1 MSDEQTI
8 VEVNAEMVDQLQTQV
23 EAIAT
28 LHTDIEASEARNLEL
43 TAQVA
48 KSANEVEELQAIHAD
63 AIASVEAISLE
74 RDALAARN
82 ADQANALLHPAY
94 VDAVTGTEPTDN
106 GGESSDEL
114 SITEQFSNISE
125 PAERSAF
132 YRENATAIK
141 AGK

>member
-8 VEVNAEMVDQLQTQV
+8 VEVNAEMADQLQTQV

-28 LHTDIEASEARNLEL
+28 LHTDIEASETRNLEL
-43 TAQVA
+43 TEQVA
-48 KSANEVEELQAIHAD
+48 NAVNQVEELQAAHAD
-63 AIASVEAISLE
+63 ALASVEAISLE
-74 RDALAARN
+74 RDELATRN
-82 ADQANALLHPAY
+82 AEQANALIHPAY
-94 VDAVTGTEPTDN
+94 VDAVTGAEPADN